1 MSAERMVSSGVGPR
15 EERSARSMLVFSS
28 FLAMGSGSCT
38 AVPLFTEMPRGV
50 ISIVRCGLVRDVQ
63 LYERA
68 LVVGSRFSVEAP
80 GDHSYSG
87 SDGGCAPMA
96 RRRWRR
102 FVRRGRFCSN
112 RVIVA

>member
-68 LVVGSRFSVEAP
+68 FVVSVGSGAV
-80 GDHSYSG
+80 
-87 SDGGCAPMA
+87 
-96 RRRWRR
+96 
-102 FVRRGRFCSN
+102 
-112 RVIVA
+112 VAACLRPLQPAQA